1 MTLEERWAGH
11 ELVTVGLCSARRT
24 VVKHNEFASP
34 SSCLSL
40 RSCVPCAPADLAQLH
55 LATKAEAT
63 DEQQQAADIVQ
74 QQQGVEGG
82 LSQ

>member
-11 ELVTVGLCSARRT
+11 ERSEAQRIRFTKQLFV
-24 VVKHNEFASP
+24 F
-34 SSCLSL
+34 
-40 RSCVPCAPADLAQLH
+40 RSCVRPPADHTQLP

-63 DEQQQAADIVQ
+63 AEQQQQQQAADIVQ
-74 QQQGVEGG
+74 QQQQGVEGG